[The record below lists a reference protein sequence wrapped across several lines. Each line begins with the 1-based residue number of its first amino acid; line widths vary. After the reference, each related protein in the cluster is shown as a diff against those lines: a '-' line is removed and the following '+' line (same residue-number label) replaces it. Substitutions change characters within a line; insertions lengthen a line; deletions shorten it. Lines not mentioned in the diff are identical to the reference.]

1 MADRATN
8 EYLNTERAINDD
20 NDLFAAIGK
29 QVLGLRLG
37 DDEMPAEDDRVKI
50 VDEIESLCMNCH
62 EDVSYVLPFICDL
75 RRLIFVSGHDT
86 AFTHKNPILSRN
98 HPDVLLLRA
107 LPVQEQRDP
116 ASRRNAGTR
125 FKIYLPARQ
134 SGRHGTSSRQE

>member
-8 EYLNTERAINDD
+8 EYLNTERAMNDD

-37 DDEMPAEDDRVKI
+37 DDEVPDEDDRVKI

-62 EDVSYVLPFICDL
+62 ENVSNALSFICEL
-75 RRLIFVSGHDT
+75 GQLTFVSGHDT
-86 AFTHKNPILSRN
+86 ASTHENSILPRD

-107 LPVQEQRDP
+107 LPIQEQRDP
-116 ASRRNAGTR
+116 ASWRNAGTR
-125 FKIYLPARQ
+125 FKIYLPAQQ
-134 SGRHGTSSRQE
+134 S

>member
-62 EDVSYVLPFICDL
+62 EDVSCVLPFTCE
-75 RRLIFVSGHDT
+75 
-86 AFTHKNPILSRN
+86 SR
-98 HPDVLLLRA
+98 
-107 LPVQEQRDP
+107 
-116 ASRRNAGTR
+116 
-125 FKIYLPARQ
+125 
-134 SGRHGTSSRQE
+134 